1 MSTPA
6 RRAIRPLPD
15 ILVSQIAAGE
25 VIERPASVVKE
36 LVENSLDAGASDIEV
51 RLDGGGI
58 RRIAVADNGGGIPPD
73 ELALALTRHA
83 TSKIASLEDLEA
95 VESLGFRGEALASIA
110 AVADVTD
117 HLARA
122 RAPTRP
128 SRSAATHPD
137 DRAGGG
143 AGRHAHRSRR
153 SLPQD
158 AGAAQVPARRSD
170 RARPLRRAG
179 DATGGGASRR
189 RLHGDAQRQD
199 GAVPARRN
207 RAPARLPA
215 AARRVRAGPARGGAR
230 RPPDCASAAGSGCR
244 PRAARGPMRSTS
256 MSTAATCATGC

>member
-110 AVADVTD
+110 AVADVID
-117 HLARA
+117 HVARDG
-122 RAPTRP
+122 RGHGLHGPRR
-128 SRSAATHPD
+128 RSGH
-137 DRAGGG
+137 RAGGG
-143 AGRHAHRSRR
+143 PGRHADRGRR
-153 SLPQD
+153 PLPQD
-158 AGAAQVPARRSD
+158 AGPAQVPARRSH
-170 RARPLRRAG
+170 RTRPLRRAG
-179 DATGGGASRR
+179 DAAGSRASRR
-189 RLHGDAQRQD
+189 RVHGDAQRQD
-199 GAVPARRN
+199 ASSRCPRRT
-207 RAPARLPA
+207 RASA
-215 AARRVRAGPARGGAR
+215 RAGCCPRSSRRRSARS
-230 RPPDCASAAGSGCR
+230 RPRSPDCASAAGSDCR

-256 MSTAATCATGC
+256 TSTAATCATRC